1 MHAQPLDMPTEPR
14 AIIGYLE
21 GLMQVRGSDV
31 EAWFEAEREL
41 VGAPFFSSVDL
52 RHAGFKIAPVDT
64 NLFPAG
70 FNHLSPAARARAV
83 THMKGCFAK
92 YSGAPNV
99 LIIPENHTRN
109 LAYLD
114 NLASLSSLLEEA
126 GASVHIGTLQDV
138 TEPLILQS
146 ASGATLKQYPMCKEK
161 NTLRTCDGFT
171 PDVILL
177 NNDLTAGFPDV
188 LRGIT
193 QPIKPPPELGWHR
206 RRKSIHFGA
215 YEKISRR
222 FAEAFSI
229 DPWLISAE
237 SYKCGRVNF
246 AERKGMDAIENAVET
261 VLERVRAHY
270 ARYGITQE
278 PYVYVK
284 ADSGTYGMGIM
295 TVKSG
300 AELREVNK
308 KNRNKMNVIK
318 EGVQSTE
325 VIVQEGVPTID
336 TVDNH
341 PAEPMIYLVNAHL
354 VGGAYRVNESRDAY
368 GNLNA
373 SGMRFARMCDDDETI
388 SAVRVSNCSLHAFGI
403 VAGLASLASGY
414 EEYGE
419 HYSI

>member
-1 MHAQPLDMPTEPR
+1 
-14 AIIGYLE
+14 
-21 GLMQVRGSDV
+21 
-31 EAWFEAEREL
+31 
-41 VGAPFFSSVDL
+41 
-52 RHAGFKIAPVDT
+52 
-64 NLFPAG
+64 
-70 FNHLSPAARARAV
+70 
-83 THMKGCFAK
+83 
-92 YSGAPNV
+92 
-99 LIIPENHTRN
+99 
-109 LAYLD
+109 
-114 NLASLSSLLEEA
+114 
-126 GASVHIGTLQDV
+126 
-138 TEPLILQS
+138 
-146 ASGATLKQYPMCKEK
+146 
-161 NTLRTCDGFT
+161 
-171 PDVILL
+171 
-177 NNDLTAGFPDV
+177 
-188 LRGIT
+188 
-193 QPIKPPPELGWHR
+193 
-206 RRKSIHFGA
+206 
-215 YEKISRR
+215 
-222 FAEAFSI
+222 
-229 DPWLISAE
+229 
-237 SYKCGRVNF
+237 
-246 AERKGMDAIENAVET
+246 MDAIENAVET

-325 VIVQEGVPTID
+325 VMVQEGVPTID